1 VFTPAV
7 EKPGHEWKLP
17 ALAARVIVGGL
28 FLVSAVG
35 KIIAPEEFA
44 EEIRA
49 YEMLP
54 VIVTNALAYIL
65 PWVELFAGLL
75 LVIGVWRKEARL
87 IIAVMLVVFTV
98 AKAYTYA
105 QGKQI
110 DCGCGGSIAFLK
122 YIYNSPQGILT
133 NVVLLALLG
142 VDWRAARLSRG
153 AGKALAGGPG
163 VEARQSP

>member
-1 VFTPAV
+1 MSKALV
-7 EKPGHEWKLP
+7 ENAYHGWRFS
-17 ALAARVIVGGL
+17 ALLARLVVGGL
-28 FLVSAVG
+28 FLISGVG

-54 VIVTNALAYIL
+54 VVMTNGLAYIL
-65 PWVELFAGLL
+65 PWVELLAGLL
-75 LVIGVWRKEARL
+75 LVICVWRKEARL

-110 DCGCGGSIAFLK
+110 DCGCGGSIVFLK

-133 NVVLLALLG
+133 NVVLLGLLA
-142 VDWRAARLSRG
+142 VDWRAARFSRG
-153 AGKALAGGPG
+153 GAEALTTGPG
-163 VEARQSP
+163 VEAPESP